1 MFTEKAVRKR
11 QINEGFPKYFQLEQE
26 KLFKPTAC
34 CPGESQTCIDHRI
47 KREIKATVNIFI
59 IVLFFVLCWLPLNV
73 MKSIR
78 ISCRSCIIPESYISY
93 GIVLTHFN
101 SAINPLLYAYHLR
114 DFRHEILK
122 LLGCRR
128 REAPVRY

>member
-1 MFTEKAVRKR
+1 MEKT
-11 QINEGFPKYFQLEQE
+11 
-26 KLFKPTAC
+26 FKPTAC
-34 CPGESQTCIDHRI
+34 CPPETQACMDHRL
-47 KREIKATVNIFI
+47 KREIKVTLNIFI

-78 ISCRSCIIPESYISY
+78 ISCKTCIIPENFISY

-128 REAPVRY
+128 REASMMC